1 MTLNELQVLQ
11 GLINRVDASKVGAA
25 KIKSLVK
32 LDREIQEK
40 MSEFEEVRKKM
51 FESYNLSANEKGE
64 IHWKGHEKEKE
75 ITEKWQELLSENHD
89 IINVNFL
96 SEDEFYESI
105 NGLNVSQI
113 SFLEKHL
120 VINELNNEK
129 EN

>member
-64 IHWKGHEKEKE
+64 VHWKGHEKEKE
-75 ITEKWQELLSENHD
+75 ITEKWQELLSEDHSLVNA
-89 IINVNFL
+89 NFL
-96 SEDEFYESI
+96 SEDEFYNAI
-105 NGLNVSQI
+105 KDLTVSQI
-113 SFLEKHL
+113 SFLEKNL
-120 VINELNNEK
+120 VIEELK
-129 EN
+129 TA